1 MELKEKMSNFGQLL
15 GFATTVVSEAGRIA
29 TGSFRHPV
37 GVTEKG
43 PGDPVTQA
51 DLAIDAHIASAISKA
66 FPDHGLVAEESGA
79 RNNGAEYVWI
89 LDPIDGT
96 RYFAEGVPLYSI
108 SLALHKRNEAILGVV
123 FNPETGEM
131 FTAERGGGATLN
143 GARIHCSARIAL
155 ADSMICVEIPHRR
168 FSLDKIE
175 RAMQKLDRL
184 VRHADRVRIIGVSAL
199 GLCYCAAGGFG
210 AYVNLSGT
218 SKIWDL
224 AAGQVILSEAGGRIT
239 TTANNEIVGGPPALH
254 DALVDL
260 LGIQPG

>member
-1 MELKEKMSNFGQLL
+1 MSKFGQLL
-15 GFATTVVSEAGRIA
+15 GFATTVVREAGSIA
-29 TGSFRHPV
+29 TSSFRHPE

-51 DLAIDAHIASAISKA
+51 DLAVDAHIASAISEA
-66 FPDHGLVAEESGA
+66 FPDHGLVSEESGE
-79 RNNGAEYVWI
+79 RNSGADYVWI

-96 RYFAEGVPLYSI
+96 RYFIEGVPLYSI

-123 FNPETGEM
+123 FNPETGEL
-131 FTAERGGGATLN
+131 FSAKRGGGASLN
-143 GARIHCSARIAL
+143 GTRIHCSARTSL
-155 ADSMICVEIPHRR
+155 AESMVCVEIPHRH

-175 RAMQKLDRL
+175 DAMQKVNKL

-199 GLCYCAAGGFG
+199 GLCYSAAGGFD
-210 AYVNLSGT
+210 AYVNLART

-224 AAGQVILSEAGGRIT
+224 AAGQVVLTEAGGRIT
-239 TTANNEIVGGPPALH
+239 RAPNNEIVGGPPPLH
-254 DALVDL
+254 DELVEL